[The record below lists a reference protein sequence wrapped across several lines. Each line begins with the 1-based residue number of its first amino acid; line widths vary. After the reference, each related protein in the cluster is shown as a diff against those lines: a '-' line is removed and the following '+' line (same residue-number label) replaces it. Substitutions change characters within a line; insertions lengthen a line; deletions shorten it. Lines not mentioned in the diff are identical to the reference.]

1 MRCRAIKC
9 SQSLLSENSLIQT
22 IVAPDHQTVHKG
34 FVICIGLL
42 LTKGAPF
49 EIKWRP
55 DTKGLVSLDLG
66 TGVDFDIKV
75 VERIAFEINNTG
87 VRRLKHHFC

>member
-1 MRCRAIKC
+1 
-9 SQSLLSENSLIQT
+9 
-22 IVAPDHQTVHKG
+22 
-34 FVICIGLL
+34 

-66 TGVDFDIKV
+66 TGVDFDVQV
-75 VERIAFEINNTG
+75 VERIAFEIDNTG